1 MNKEGKYD
9 LFLCRGGLW
18 RSVTLDDYLPITQSG
33 QEMFAR
39 ANDSELWV
47 LLLEKAFAKISG
59 NYQMLSQGQ
68 EHEAFMDL
76 TGAEK
81 AEPNNVC
88 KFVMKCPNFKF
99 CFRCACASDS
109 KGR

>member
-18 RSVTLDDYLPITQSG
+18 RRVTLDDYLPVTQSG

-68 EHEAFMDL
+68 EQEAFMDL
-76 TGAEK
+76 TGTEK
-81 AEPNNVC
+81 QSLFYV
-88 KFVMKCPNFKF
+88 KT
-99 CFRCACASDS
+99 S
-109 KGR
+109 